1 VEETAKGEKLGMGQM
16 SQIQEKVDNLIMEI
30 EELDNSIIKITSRRG
45 MIPLDRVQ
53 YLKYRRCY
61 LISEL
66 AKFVNC
72 KEK

>member
-1 VEETAKGEKLGMGQM
+1 M
-16 SQIQEKVDNLIMEI
+16 SQIQEKVDDLIMEI
-30 EELDNSIIKITSRRG
+30 EGLDNSIIKITSRRG
-45 MIPLDRVQ
+45 MVPTDQIQ

-66 AKFVNC
+66 TKLINC